1 MRDASAVAN
10 NAGTKGGDALIK
22 RPTSFVILNNFVNQ
36 AIEANNK
43 MRFVDVLKLAFAAS
57 WAHKLRSALTLL
69 GIAVGVAAV
78 VLVVSVIRGFNLYI
92 DDKLTG
98 IGTQSFMIS
107 RFSLDD
113 RRNTTMM
120 AEAMR
125 RNKDLTLDD
134 YAYLQKNLGMV
145 GVKGAPQLS
154 RIKHGTRVFAVPVSG
169 TSANFADIEKREVG
183 EGRHFTHSEYEAAAP
198 VAFIGANV
206 ANSLFPT
213 GTALEHDIS
222 INGVPYRVIG
232 IAVAKGSVFGIPQDT
247 FITIPL
253 TDYIR
258 QFGRPVRQRALSFIA
273 IAKPG
278 QPLADAVAEARYFM
292 RLRRKLSGKE
302 KDDFGIITP
311 DGITAMRDRIFG
323 PISIAAIAVPS
334 IALFVG
340 GIVIMNMMLVSVTE
354 RTSEIGLRKAFG
366 ARRSDIMLQFLA
378 EAVILSSIGGAVGIL
393 IAFLGGSLLTATFF
407 TTDNSII
414 AVVVALLVAGT
425 VGLLSGA
432 FPAWKAAQLD
442 PVEALR
448 LE

>member
-1 MRDASAVAN
+1 MKVVDA
-10 NAGTKGGDALIK
+10 
-22 RPTSFVILNNFVNQ
+22 
-36 AIEANNK
+36 
-43 MRFVDVLKLAFAAS
+43 LKLALSAI

-69 GIAVGVAAV
+69 GMAVGVAAV
-78 VLVVSVIRGFNLYI
+78 VLVVSVIRGFNLYM

-98 IGTQSFMIS
+98 IGNQSFTIS
-107 RFSLDD
+107 RFSLADH
-113 RRNTTMM
+113 RNTTAM
-120 AEAMR
+120 AKAMR

-134 YAYLQKNLGMV
+134 YAYLQKYLHMV
-145 GVKGAPQLS
+145 GAKGAPQVCK
-154 RIKHGTRVFAVPVSG
+154 IKYGTKIFAVPVSG
-169 TSANFADIEKREVG
+169 ATANLADIEKREVG
-183 EGRHFTHSEYEAAAP
+183 EGRYFTQSEYEAAAP

-213 GTALEHDIS
+213 GTALDQSIS
-222 INGVPYRVIG
+222 IDGMSYRVVG
-232 IAVAKGSVFGIPQDT
+232 IAAAKGSVFGVPQDT

-258 QFGRPVRQRALSFIA
+258 QFGRPIRQRALSFIA

-278 QPLADAVAEARYFM
+278 QRFEEAVAEAYRLM

-302 KDDFGIITP
+302 KDDFGVITP
-311 DGITAMRDRIFG
+311 DGITAMRDRILG
-323 PISIAAIAVPS
+323 PIAIAAITVPS

-354 RTSEIGLRKAFG
+354 RTSEIGLRKACG

-378 EAVILSSIGGAVGIL
+378 EAVILSSIGGAIGVL
-393 IAFLGGSLLTATFF
+393 IACLGTSLLTAVFF
-407 TTDNSII
+407 TTHNSIM
-414 AVVVALLVAGT
+414 AVVIALLVAGT

-448 LE
+448 MEA